1 MRKKRKEESDE
12 RGERKENKKILNT
25 YSIYVCMLSYMRAYY
40 SLMPNILAFT
50 TLDESGFL
58 ILGVSNAKNLA
69 FDTPDE
75 NALAVPQLL
84 FCLSMAA
91 LLWTI
96 F

>member
-50 TLDESGFL
+50 TPDESGFL
-58 ILGVSNAKNLA
+58 MFGDSNVKYLA
-69 FDTPDE
+69 FNIFDE
-75 NALAVPQLL
+75 NALTLYTFDSL
-84 FCLSMAA
+84 
-91 LLWTI
+91 
-96 F
+96 